1 MVWVARWLLRGVEK
15 QLGITE
21 IVPQAW
27 FSTRSRQ
34 GKLQRRRVD
43 LLVNGFLVI
52 EIDGFIKYD
61 ERFLQERGV
70 TYRQVM
76 EDERHRERQIQNQ
89 GYQVLRLAPGEVWR
103 DLIAKVT
110 EIMKQ
115 NPQRVSPKKHFL
127 PWAA

>member
-1 MVWVARWLLRGVEK
+1 M
-15 QLGITE
+15 
-21 IVPQAW
+21 
-27 FSTRSRQ
+27 
-34 GKLQRRRVD
+34 
-43 LLVNGFLVI
+43 
-52 EIDGFIKYD
+52 
-61 ERFLQERGV
+61 QERGV

-76 EDERHRERQIQNQ
+76 EDERYRERQIQNQ